1 MWNHDSNVSQ
11 KDRVDFQKYDWL
23 RDDKDANI
31 IWRRKDTFSTNGTAI
46 IGQPN
51 EKKHKSQLKTSY
63 LVQKLTQNGSW
74 A

>member
-51 EKKHKSQLKTSY
+51 EKKT
-63 LVQKLTQNGSW
+63 
-74 A
+74 